1 MSNAVAQQ
9 QVTGVVSGAAE
20 ARAIQR
26 EVDNAVEEFA
36 TRLLRARARIQSLG
50 EQTLGNVQMSIRS
63 RVVAVTGQAAE
74 SAAAAQAA
82 ARGCAAEVG
91 PLMGVVAREFD
102 RLNS

>member
-1 MSNAVAQQ
+1 MSNSVAQQ

-26 EVDNAVEEFA
+26 EVDQAVAEF
-36 TRLLRARARIQSLG
+36 TSRLLRVRGRIQALG
-50 EQTLGNVQMSIRS
+50 EQTLGNVQMSTRS
-63 RVVAVTGQAAE
+63 RVIAVAGQAAE

-82 ARGCAAEVG
+82 ARGCAAEVA